1 MLALATGWTE
11 QIIAGEGPAGIT
23 DDFRRACHH
32 ALYAR
37 ALARDLSEA
46 DQVATQAEAIDLT
59 TIPTAGR
66 SEVRK
71 LREVA
76 TTRRGLLRALM
87 GLDEAD
93 DG

>member
-11 QIIAGEGPAGIT
+11 QVIAGDGPAGIT

-37 ALARDLSEA
+37 ALTKDLSEA
-46 DQVATQAEAIDLT
+46 DQVATQAENIDLT

-66 SEVRK
+66 PEVRK

-76 TTRRGLLRALM
+76 TTRRDLLRALM
-87 GLDEAD
+87 ELDDD

>member
-11 QIIAGEGPAGIT
+11 HVIGGDGPDGIT

-37 ALARDLSEA
+37 VVAADLAEAEDLAR
-46 DQVATQAEAIDLT
+46 QAEAIDLT
-59 TIPTAGR
+59 TIPTARR
-66 SEVRK
+66 SAVRK
-71 LREVA
+71 IRAEAAAQAAAVRARL
-76 TTRRGLLRALM
+76 GLT
-87 GLDEAD
+87 